1 MKFHAKEKERGLLT
15 KCNHEK
21 ELLTVSH
28 RTSLSCPIELFRF
41 ANAMYRQGKEG
52 NYVELP
58 QSLLEI
64 VFSSYRIL
72 I

>member
-1 MKFHAKEKERGLLT
+1 MERGILM

-21 ELLTVSH
+21 ELLIVSH
-28 RTSLSCPIELFRF
+28 RTSLSHPIELFRF
-41 ANAMYRQGKEG
+41 ANAMYWQGKDE